1 MVGRIFGNHEKKS
14 YFALFLSL
22 ILPLKTK
29 RRGFLKQV
37 ITSKKQRTMKTRIIY
52 VGTLLDLA
60 MMVEPDEELD
70 EEVEINM
77 LNIKYNKV

>member
-1 MVGRIFGNHEKKS
+1 MVFISN
-14 YFALFLSL
+14 
-22 ILPLKTK
+22 LPLKTK

-60 MMVEPDEELD
+60 MMVSPLKSRKHGSE
-70 EEVEINM
+70 
-77 LNIKYNKV
+77 KVKTGTDGIRPFSTVTVLYAGFTFT